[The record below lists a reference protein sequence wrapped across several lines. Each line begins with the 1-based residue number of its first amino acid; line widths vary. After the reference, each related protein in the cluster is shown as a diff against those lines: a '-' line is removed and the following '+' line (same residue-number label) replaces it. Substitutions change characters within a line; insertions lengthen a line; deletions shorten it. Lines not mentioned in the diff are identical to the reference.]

1 MGIYSGS
8 EVFGPLQ
15 EFYIK
20 DTLESIMDDPSIT
33 VNEDDDLMYEGLMSV
48 AAINEN
54 YNSLM
59 RHIGIN
65 ELQAIEQTG
74 QEFVYTEGVLSSLWN
89 TLKKFV
95 LKVWDKIKGLFK
107 HFIMIIDSYAKNDRD
122 FCNKY
127 RKQIMAYHNI
137 SDFTFKGYKWTIYT
151 SEFGKA
157 CTVLDN
163 ETKKAHSNTDDGAAT
178 STKTEFETG
187 GGGADTYDEKA
198 ANKIMERFEDDFAE
212 TLRGTVLSKF
222 EKGKG
227 KAGKYSAEEFR
238 KELGYALRNGEE
250 SKEELDDKD
259 IDVHQM
265 FEDLYT
271 SKDTKKAIK
280 ELYQPTK
287 KHIDNTIKLIDQADK
302 DHVRNQPQTITDDDK
317 KRVANDHTSG
327 ANRWDSNTTDETKN
341 AAYEADRKKRVK
353 RAKYTSKVYAYFS
366 KVVHLCQEIII
377 TMNTVVLNALKE
389 RSRQYKACLTKI
401 VHHKSSNESAY
412 TESADYGYQSNPA
425 DAFLGNIAFK

>member
-151 SEFGKA
+151 SEFGEA
-157 CTVLDN
+157 CKVLDD
-163 ETKKAHSNTDDGAAT
+163 ETDKAHNNNGDAAT
-178 STKTEFETG
+178 STKAEFEATRN
-187 GGGADTYDEKA
+187 DHDSYDEKA

-259 IDVHQM
+259 IDVHKM

-302 DHVRNQPQTITDDDK
+302 DHVRNQPQT
-317 KRVANDHTSG
+317 A
-327 ANRWDSNTTDETKN
+327 DEEKAKN
-341 AAYEADRKKRVK
+341 AYDSATGHKSGDFANLNDENKKAAIEKERQVRVK